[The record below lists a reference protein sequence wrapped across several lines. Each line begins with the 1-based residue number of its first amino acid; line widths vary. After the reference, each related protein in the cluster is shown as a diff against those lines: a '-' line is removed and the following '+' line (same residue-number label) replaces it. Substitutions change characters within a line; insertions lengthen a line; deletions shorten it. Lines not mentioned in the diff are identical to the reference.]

1 MRIAL
6 WHKHHLSWCVC
17 VCVCFCVPLGAHFI
31 ISSIKFY
38 KICMLVCSGSEQ
50 KVLNVRRRLL
60 VDDHKLCGVIGE
72 IPAYV
77 LTLRGALKKKKKKM
91 EKFPKAD
98 H

>member
-1 MRIAL
+1 MNYAHCTL
-6 WHKHHLSWCVC
+6 AQTSPVVVC

-50 KVLNVRRRLL
+50 KVLNVRRLLL

-77 LTLRGALKKKKKKM
+77 LTLRGALQKKKKNGKI
-91 EKFPKAD
+91 PKS
-98 H
+98 